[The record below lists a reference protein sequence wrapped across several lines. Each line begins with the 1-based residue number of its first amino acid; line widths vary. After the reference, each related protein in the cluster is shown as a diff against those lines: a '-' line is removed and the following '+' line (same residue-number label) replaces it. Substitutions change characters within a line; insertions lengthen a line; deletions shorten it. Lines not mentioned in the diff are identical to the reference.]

1 MYLIWDHKARAKQ
14 YTKVTT
20 ADMKMLQVIQIYNMD
35 LPSLYPDYMLY
46 YQVKTSK
53 SFYQGSGTLLA

>member
-1 MYLIWDHKARAKQ
+1 MYLIWDHKARAER
-14 YTKVTT
+14 YTKLTT